1 MLYRVLKRLIKKGQT
16 AGLAEKLDVFFACGK
31 ITEEQ
36 YSELTSK
43 LASQIT
49 G

>member
-1 MLYRVLKRLIKKGQT
+1 MLYRVLKRLIEKGQT
-16 AGLAEKLDVFFACGK
+16 TGLAEKLDVFFACGK

-36 YSELTSK
+36 YTELTSK
-43 LASQIT
+43 LAGQIV